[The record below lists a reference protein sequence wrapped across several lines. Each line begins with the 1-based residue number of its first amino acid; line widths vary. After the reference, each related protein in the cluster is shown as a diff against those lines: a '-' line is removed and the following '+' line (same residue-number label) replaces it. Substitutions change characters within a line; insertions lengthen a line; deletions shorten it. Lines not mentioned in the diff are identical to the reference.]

1 MTVIS
6 YNKLD
11 GSVDVPKD
19 DSNSPCLMIQFL
31 RTIIHSNMRNFC
43 LLNALLGMLVLFNS
57 CGTTSHVLS
66 MHDEYANLYVGRT
79 YQDILLA
86 LGAPDRETSDGANG
100 SVLIYEDEMTLTT
113 TKATKENYNIHAGTY
128 VPGSRSSSTTI
139 TSFLHLFINENKICY
154 NLKTNHTK
162 EVIEKRQSFKQIY
175 ARFPTRAA
183 RLRPA
188 PGALPVRCPPSP
200 RAPGEPP
207 PPRPVPGEPLG
218 APSRGPVKR
227 EDNPSSPQR
236 QSKLSRIQGSNEG
249 YGKER
254 RPDLGGP

>member
-19 DSNSPCLMIQFL
+19 DSNSPCLMIHFL

-175 ARFPTRAA
+175 EKMNNEF
-183 RLRPA
+183 RLTLSPDELKVFDEA
-188 PGALPVRCPPSP
+188 PYIIGTKMKSLPKDLRVRYNDFIRDYS
-200 RAPGEPP
+200 E
-207 PPRPVPGEPLG
+207 
-218 APSRGPVKR
+218 K
-227 EDNPSSPQR
+227 NI
-236 QSKLSRIQGSNEG
+236 K
-249 YGKER
+249 
-254 RPDLGGP
+254 